1 MEFESED
8 ALWRKGGRARR
19 SLTSP
24 FGADLATW
32 VSSICLFVI
41 AGVILGLLVA

>member
-1 MEFESED
+1 MEFQSED
-8 ALWRKGGRARR
+8 ALWRR
-19 SLTSP
+19 SLKSP